1 MRRFLIGRRLAGAL
15 LAASVLLSF
24 AVVLSACGSGATKS
38 VWGNPVPRDEADGKP
53 APAFSGITLDG
64 KTLTLDQYRG
74 KPLLLVYMT
83 GT

>member
-1 MRRFLIGRRLAGAL
+1 MGAL
-15 LAASVLLSF
+15 LAISLLVIL

-53 APAFSGITLDG
+53 APAFSGVTLNG
-64 KTLTLDQYRG
+64 KAVSLDQFRG